1 MSITAKTVSMVTVG
15 ATSDEDKLQIRQ
27 QERTIDNLNRL
38 FAMLFSIVFSVAA
51 ASILHKVTAFVI
63 TAGPKVVDWE
73 VVAFNG
79 AALVILGTTAA
90 IFFHQASRGLDLRY
104 AQNANV
110 VPHRLGFLFD
120 YLVIVLTMGPFALMG
135 KALEQEVTDV
145 AGFFWFFV
153 AHEILI
159 LFGLAMLIIGQL
171 RHTIFGDHN
180 ISPEFVAVAHGVQR
194 YWFMMNSIYLFIMA
208 SSFFLA
214 SGSYTTVRS
223 CPLMPHQSGALFFM
237 MVFFALAVAR
247 NAFDFLPMWNVFFPV
262 KPQGAN
268 GQQLYWKP
276 LQKLVD
282 YAPPRIFGL
291 SVSLP
296 LVVGYLFLAA
306 AVSVMFLLTELYDLP
321 LWIRVCS

>member
-1 MSITAKTVSMVTVG
+1 MSTTGKTVSSVTAGV
-15 ATSDEDKLQIRQ
+15 TSDEDKLQVRQ
-27 QERTIDNLNRL
+27 QERTVDNLNRL

-51 ASILHKVTAFVI
+51 ASILHKVATFVI

-73 VVAFNG
+73 VVVFN
-79 AALVILGTTAA
+79 ATALVILGTTAA

-104 AQNANV
+104 AQSAKV

-135 KALEQEVTDV
+135 KALEQEITGV

-171 RHTIFGDHN
+171 RHTIFGDDN

-194 YWFMMNSIYLFIMA
+194 YWFVMNSIYLFITA
-208 SSFFLA
+208 TSFYLA
-214 SGSYTTVRS
+214 SGSHTSVRS
-223 CPLMPHQSGALFFM
+223 CPLMPHESGALFFM
-237 MVFFALAVAR
+237 MVFFALAMAR
-247 NAFDFLPMWNVFFPV
+247 NAFDYLPMWNVFFPV
-262 KPQGAN
+262 KPLGVN
-268 GQQLYWKP
+268 GHQLYWKP
-276 LQKLVD
+276 LQILID

-296 LVVGYLFLAA
+296 LLVGYLFLAA
-306 AVSVMFLLTELYDLP
+306 AMFVMFHLTELYDLP
-321 LWIRVCS
+321 LWIQVCS